1 MYYDEKLI
9 NGVLH
14 CRTTPDGEWRTV
26 ANCFDQAS
34 KMTAEDQIRFA
45 SAIVNPPVPNKSL
58 KAARLHYQQN
68 VNLQP

>member
-14 CRTTPDGEWRTV
+14 CRTTPDSEWRP
-26 ANCFDQAS
+26 AP
-34 KMTAEDQIRFA
+34 KMTAEDSLRFA
-45 SAIVNPPVPNKSL
+45 SAIVNPSAPNEAL
-58 KAARLHYQQN
+58 KAARLHHQQN